1 MCGIVGYIGN
11 KNAAT
16 ILIDGLRSL
25 EYRGYDSA
33 GIAIVDARKRLFLL
47 KKEGKLKALSDCL
60 INRHVSGH
68 LGIGHTRWAT
78 HGEPNEVNAHPHY
91 GNTRDFLVVHNGIIE
106 NHHELKLQLKKEGHK
121 FSSQTDTEAIA
132 HLIEKFYKG
141 DLLSAVCRTISCLKG
156 SFALGVICM
165 HEPDVLIAARKDSPL
180 IVGLGKGENFIA
192 SDVPAIL
199 SRTRDII
206 YLDNNEVARITQQ
219 DVQLFDVKCRQIKK
233 KKVRINWNSDSAE
246 KAGFAH
252 FMIKEIEEQPQV
264 MKRILS
270 HRIKSKQVVFE
281 NIGISKT
288 QLKNITNIQIV
299 ACGTAYHAGLCGK
312 YILEKMLRIP
322 INVDTSS
329 EFRYREQIITK
340 DKTLIIPVSQSGET
354 ADTLASLRAAK
365 TRGAKILSI
374 CNVVGSSIAR
384 ESDGVIYTLAGPEIS
399 VASTKAYTAQ
409 LMTFYLLALY
419 LAKIKNTVTDKKITA
434 YLNKVKKIPGLMEEI
449 LKQQKK
455 VKKVAHEYVHR
466 YHYRLA
472 EQFKFL
478 EDEIVQFQD
487 SRKALEFAEKW
498 ARLSHSAYG
507 KRFGDF
513 PFLYLGR
520 NVNYPSALEGALKL
534 KEITYISAEGYA
546 AGEMKHGPIALIDEF
561 PLVVCISVKSAVYD
575 KMLSN
580 IREIKARK
588 GTVLT
593 IATKGDEEIR
603 KKDYSNYII
612 EIPDI
617 DEFFSPLLVAL
628 PLQLLAYFIAVG
640 LGCDVDQPRNLAKS
654 VTVE

>member
-1 MCGIVGYIGN
+1 MCGIVGYIGD

-16 ILIDGLRSL
+16 ILIEGLRSL

-33 GIAIVDARKRLFLL
+33 GIAIVDRRKRLFLL
-47 KKEGKLKALSDCL
+47 KKAGKLKALSDCL

-78 HGEPNEVNAHPHY
+78 HGEPNEANAHPHY
-91 GNTRDFLVVHNGIIE
+91 GNTRDFLIVHNGIIE
-106 NHHELKLQLKKEGHK
+106 NHHELKQQLRKDGHR
-121 FSSQTDTEAIA
+121 FSSQTDTEVAA
-132 HLIEKFYKG
+132 HLVEKFYKG
-141 DLLSAVCRTISCLKG
+141 DLLKAVCRAIGCLKG

-165 HEPDVLIAARKDSPL
+165 HEPDVLVAARKDSPL
-180 IVGLGKGENFIA
+180 IIGLGKGENFIA

-206 YLDNNEVARITQQ
+206 YLDNNEIARISK
-219 DVQLFDVKCRQIKK
+219 DEVKVFDAKCREIQK
-233 KKVRINWNSDSAE
+233 KKVRINWNTDSAE

-264 MKRILS
+264 IGRILT

-281 NIGISKT
+281 NLNLSRA
-288 QLKNITNIQIV
+288 QLKNITDIQIV

-340 DKTLIIPVSQSGET
+340 GRTLIIPVSQSGET

-365 TRGAKILSI
+365 EKGAKILSL

-409 LMTFYLLALY
+409 LMTFYLLGLY
-419 LAKIKNTVTDKKITA
+419 LAGIKKTIADKTVLN
-434 YLNKVKKIPGLMEEI
+434 YLSKMKKIPALMRDI
-449 LKQQKK
+449 LKNQKR

-487 SRKALEFAEKW
+487 PVKALEFAEKW

-507 KRFGDF
+507 RRFGDF

-561 PLVVCISVKSAVYD
+561 PLVVCIATKSAVYE

-588 GTVLT
+588 GTVLS
-593 IATKGDEEIR
+593 IATRGDKEIQ
-603 KKDYSNYII
+603 KKEYSNYVL
-612 EIPDI
+612 EIPEI

-628 PLQLLAYFIAVG
+628 PLQMLAYHIAVG
-640 LGCDVDQPRNLAKS
+640 LNCDVDQPRNLAKS

>member
-1 MCGIVGYIGN
+1 MCGIVGYIGD

-16 ILIDGLRSL
+16 ILIEGLRSL

-33 GIAIVDARKRLFLL
+33 GIAIIDKKKRLFLL
-47 KKEGKLKALSDCL
+47 KKAGKLKTLSDAL
-60 INRHVSGH
+60 INRHVTGD

-78 HGEPNEVNAHPHY
+78 HGEPNEANAHPHY
-91 GNTRDFLVVHNGIIE
+91 GNTRNFLVVHNGIIE
-106 NHHELKLQLKKEGHK
+106 NHHELRQQLRKDGHR
-121 FSSQTDTEAIA
+121 FSSQTDTEVVA
-132 HLIEKFYKG
+132 HLVEKFYKG
-141 DLLSAVCRTISCLKG
+141 DLLQAVCRTIGCLKG
-156 SFALGVICM
+156 SFALGFICM
-165 HEPDVLIAARKDSPL
+165 HEPDVLIATRKDSPL

-206 YLDNNEVARITQQ
+206 YLDNNEIARITKNE
-219 DVQLFDVKCRQIKK
+219 VKVFDSKCRPIKK
-233 KKVRINWNSDSAE
+233 KMVRINWNADSAE

-264 MKRILS
+264 IQRIIS
-270 HRIKSKQVVFE
+270 HRIKSKQIVFE
-281 NIGISKT
+281 NINLSRA

-312 YILEKMLRIP
+312 YILEKMLQIP

-329 EFRYREQIITK
+329 EFRYRQQIIAK
-340 DKTLIIPVSQSGET
+340 GKTLIIPVSQSGET

-365 TRGAKILSI
+365 AKGAKILSI

-409 LMTFYLLALY
+409 LMTFYLLGLY
-419 LAKIKNTVTDKKITA
+419 LAGIKKTITAKKISN
-434 YLNKVKKIPGLMEEI
+434 YLSKISKIPALMQDTLKIQKRVKKI
-449 LKQQKK
+449 
-455 VKKVAHEYVHR
+455 AYEYVLR

-487 SRKALEFAEKW
+487 PAKALMFAEKW
-498 ARLSHSAYG
+498 AKLSHSTYG
-507 KRFGDF
+507 RRFGDF

-561 PLVVCISVKSAVYD
+561 PLVICIATKSAVYE

-588 GTVLT
+588 GTVLS
-593 IATKGDEEIR
+593 IATKGDKEIQ
-603 KKDYSNYII
+603 KKEYSNYFI
-612 EIPDI
+612 EIPEI

-628 PLQLLAYFIAVG
+628 PLQLLAYYIAVG
-640 LGCDVDQPRNLAKS
+640 LNCDVDQPRNLAKS